1 MRKDQVRVLVGV
13 VLTLAIVV
21 PLGWMWWDS
30 RLPSSY
36 SVLEMGEPDW
46 GGGPR
51 PAEGGHAH
59 GQTGGHTGGQ
69 TGGQTGGHAGGRSAH
84 GAGDPPVSVV
94 DLDTSTTRPADVVVE
109 LTARQGKV
117 TLASGEV
124 VDGYTFNGTSPGP
137 TITATVGQLVEVR
150 VRNASVRDGISLHWH
165 GVDVPNAQDGVAGI
179 TQDAVMPG
187 EEHTYRW
194 VAPHVG
200 TYWYHSHQL
209 SHAQVLGGLL
219 GGIVI
224 EPRQPEAGVGE
235 ALVLAH
241 LYRGLATLNGSSQD
255 LEVVAEPGQRMRVRL
270 VNTDNGPMS
279 AWTRTPY
286 LVRAVDGYDVHE
298 PTPVT
303 GRRVAIP
310 AGGKVDL
317 EVRVPEDG
325 TAVRIEL
332 TGDVGLVL
340 GPPGAA
346 PPPRIERPER
356 KLDLLS
362 YGTATALPFDP
373 DAADRRFEYS
383 IGRRPGFVDGK
394 PGLWWSVNGKTYPDL
409 PMAMVQEGDVA
420 RMTITNNSNETHPM
434 HLHGH
439 HAVVLSRDG
448 KQATGSPWWFDTLDV
463 RPDEEFEIAFLAD
476 NPGIWMD
483 HCHNLEHA
491 ADGMVSHLMYTG
503 VTTPFLLGDGPGNMP
518 E

>member
-13 VLTLAIVV
+13 VLSLAIVV

-36 SVLEMGEPDW
+36 SVMDMGEPDW

-51 PAEGGHAH
+51 PQQGGHAH
-59 GQTGGHTGGQ
+59 GHSGGHSDD
-69 TGGQTGGHAGGRSAH
+69 AGTET
-84 GAGDPPVSVV
+84 PVSVT
-94 DLDTSTTRPADVVVE
+94 DLDTSATREADVVVE
-109 LTARQGKV
+109 LTARQGRV

-137 TITATVGQLVEVR
+137 TIRATVGDLVEVR
-150 VRNASVRDGISLHWH
+150 VRNATVRDGISLHWH
-165 GVDVPNAQDGVAGI
+165 GVDVPNAQDGVTGI
-179 TQDAVMPG
+179 TQDAVLPG
-187 EEHTYRW
+187 EEFTYRW
-194 VAPHVG
+194 VAPHEG
-200 TYWYHSHQL
+200 TFWYHSHQL
-209 SHAQVLGGLL
+209 SHAQVVGGLL

-224 EPRQPEAGVGE
+224 DPEQPETGVGE
-235 ALVLAH
+235 ALVLSH
-241 LYRGLATLNGSSQD
+241 QYRGLATLNGSSKD
-255 LEVVAEPGQRMRVRL
+255 LEVVAEAGQRMRLRL
-270 VNTDNGPMS
+270 VNTDNGPQS
-279 AWTRTPY
+279 AWTRSPY
-286 LVRAVDGYDVHE
+286 LLRAVDGYDVHE

-303 GRRVAIP
+303 GRRIAIP

-317 EVRVPEDG
+317 EVRAPEDG
-325 TAVRIEL
+325 SAVRVEM
-332 TGDVGLVL
+332 TGDIGLVV
-340 GPPGAA
+340 GPPGA
-346 PPPRIERPER
+346 PKPPRMDRPER
-356 KLDLLS
+356 KLDLLT

-373 DAADRRFEYS
+373 DKADRRFEYS

-394 PGLWWSVNGKTYPDL
+394 PGMWWSVNGKTYPDM
-409 PMAMVQEGDVA
+409 PMAMVEEGDVA

-448 KQATGSPWWFDTLDV
+448 KRATGSPWWFDTVDV

-503 VTTPFLLGDGPGNMP
+503 VTTPFRIGDGPGNIP